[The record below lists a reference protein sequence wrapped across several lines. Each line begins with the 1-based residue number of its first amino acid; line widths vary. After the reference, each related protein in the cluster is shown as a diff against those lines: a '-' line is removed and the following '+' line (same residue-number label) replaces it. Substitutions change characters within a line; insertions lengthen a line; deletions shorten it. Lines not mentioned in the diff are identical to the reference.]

1 MAKLVRNS
9 LFTLVIL
16 ILTAIGLSW
25 NKKVVRQADPI
36 QISNTVLSAASAE
49 DKHDFPL
56 KLEFTRRHV
65 KLGQYQEM
73 KIATLANAELQIVTI
88 YPTGSINNPQTVR
101 AVADETGHYSMK
113 FKLDDFAFLGVF
125 QTKVLARFNG
135 RESQTSGRYALQ
147 TWTQSDK
154 TLGADGYTYPIVP

>member
-49 DKHDFPL
+49 DKQDFPL

-88 YPTGSINNPQTVR
+88 YPTGSINNPQTIR